1 MDIKTALDI
10 LESAGV
16 LGMMVIILW
25 TGYKGKWYWG
35 KDYQKLESEKNDW
48 RELALRG
55 TTLAEHAVE
64 TTQQRV
70 FKNGN

>member
-10 LESAGV
+10 IESAGV
-16 LGMMVIILW
+16 LGMMLIILW

-35 KDYQKLESEKNDW
+35 KDYAKIEAEKNDW

-55 TTLAEHAVE
+55 TQLAENAVS
-64 TTQQRV
+64 TQQRV
-70 FKNGN
+70 FKDGT